1 MSSPIQATIPCSAN
15 TNASTNAEPNPQL
28 AECFLVQI
36 HPLDLDRGPIELE
49 DDVIL
54 GRSVD
59 CDLRVEDDSVSR
71 QHARIHRCIDGLVV
85 TDLGSTHGIRV
96 NNQCTD
102 QRALT
107 SGDRLQLGGHVF
119 RFLAGHDFESQYHE
133 TMYAMMTRDGMTGVY
148 NKRYLLECL
157 EREIARCK
165 RYQRP
170 VAIAMIDI
178 DHFKLVNDTHG
189 HLVGDEVLQE
199 VAVRLEKTLRNDEVL
214 ARFGGEEFA
223 LVMAEAD
230 VHQAFDVAERC
241 RRAICERPFETQV
254 GELEVTASFGVAA
267 PVPSEL
273 TTPDQLMFDADTRL
287 HDAKI
292 NGRNRVAVDMPF
304 KAASRPKQRVRR
316 RENE

>member
-1 MSSPIQATIPCSAN
+1 MSSLIQATIQCSAD
-15 TNASTNAEPNPQL
+15 ADPNLQS

-36 HPLDLDRGPIELE
+36 HPLDMDRGPILLE
-49 DDVIL
+49 DEVIL

-59 CDLRVEDDSVSR
+59 CDLHVEDGSVSR
-71 QHARIHRCIDGLVV
+71 QHARIHRTIEGFVV
-85 TDLGSTHGIRV
+85 TDLGSTNGIRV
-96 NNQCTD
+96 NNQNTD
-102 QRALT
+102 QRALS
-107 SGDRLQLGGHVF
+107 SGDRLQIGGHVF
-119 RFLAGHDFESQYHE
+119 RFLAGNDFESQYHE

-189 HLVGDEVLQE
+189 HLVGDEVLKE
-199 VAVRLEKTLRNDEVL
+199 FAERLGKTLRNDEVL

-241 RRAICERPFETQV
+241 RVAICESPFDTQV
-254 GELEVTASFGVAA
+254 GPLEITASFGVAA

-273 TTPDQLMFDADTRL
+273 TTPDKLMSDADARL
-287 HDAKI
+287 YDAKH
-292 NGRNRVAVDMPF
+292 NGRNRVAVDMPS
-304 KAASRPKQRVRR
+304 KAAAQRG
-316 RENE
+316 N